1 MAGSVPPF
9 DPGRLR
15 ARLGPGLP
23 WDLRHIAVTAST
35 NDDARA
41 ADAGH
46 GTVFLA
52 DFQTAGRGARGRT
65 WQSPPGGSLLAS
77 VVLVPD
83 PPLPP
88 ASLTALGALALAGGL
103 GDTTGL
109 DVLVK
114 WPNDCV
120 IDDRKV
126 GGVLV
131 ETAAGRAVVGLGAN
145 LNFAA
150 SEIIEPDYP
159 ATTASDKLGVP
170 CDREAVTAAVLN
182 GMARLYG
189 ALRADPGALD
199 TAWRERSSLIDRTV
213 VLETESEAVR
223 GLVVGF
229 SADGRLLL
237 RLEDGNERSFI
248 TGRVRPTG

>member
-15 ARLGPGLP
+15 ARLAPGLI
-23 WDLRHIAVTAST
+23 WDLRHVAVTGST

-46 GTVFLA
+46 GAVFLA

-77 VVLVPD
+77 VVLAPD
-83 PPLPP
+83 PPLP
-88 ASLTALGALALAGGL
+88 AAALTALGALALADGL
-103 GDTTGL
+103 GAATGL
-109 DVLVK
+109 EVLVK

-120 IDDRKV
+120 IHDRKV

-131 ETAAGRAVVGLGAN
+131 ETTTGRAIVGLGAN
-145 LNFAA
+145 LNFPA
-150 SEIIEPDYP
+150 STIIDPDYP
-159 ATTASDKLGVP
+159 ATTASDELGAP

-182 GMARLYG
+182 GLARLYG
-189 ALRADPGALD
+189 ELRADPGVLD
-199 TAWRERSSLIDRTV
+199 SAWRERSSLIDRAV
-213 VLETESEAVR
+213 VLETESEAIHGV
-223 GLVVGF
+223 VVGF
-229 SADGRLLL
+229 GEDGRLLL
-237 RLEDGNERSFI
+237 RLEDGDEQSFVA
-248 TGRVRPTG
+248 GRVRLTG

>member
-1 MAGSVPPF
+1 MAGPVPPF

-15 ARLGPGLP
+15 ARLDPGFP
-23 WDLRHIAVTAST
+23 WDLRHVAVTAST

-41 ADAGH
+41 ADSGH

-52 DFQTAGRGARGRT
+52 DFQTAGRGARRRT

-77 VVLVPD
+77 IVLVPD

-88 ASLTALGALALAGGL
+88 AALTALGALALAGGL
-103 GDTTGL
+103 GATTGL
-109 DVLVK
+109 EVLVK

-131 ETAAGRAVVGLGAN
+131 ESSGGRAVVGLGAN

-150 SEIIEPDYP
+150 TEILEPDYP
-159 ATTASDKLGVP
+159 ATTASDKLGAP

-182 GMARLYG
+182 QVARLYG
-189 ALRADPGALD
+189 ELRADPGALD
-199 TAWRERSSLIDRTV
+199 AAWRGRSSLIDRAV
-213 VLETESEAVR
+213 VLETESGAVR
-223 GLVVGF
+223 GVVVGF
-229 SADGRLLL
+229 SAEGHL
-237 RLEDGNERSFI
+237 RLRLDSGDERSFI
-248 TGRVRPTG
+248 AGRVRPAG

>member
-1 MAGSVPPF
+1 MPGPVPPF

-15 ARLGPGLP
+15 ARLDPGLP
-23 WDLRHIAVTAST
+23 WDLRHVAVTAST

-46 GTVFLA
+46 GAVFLA
-52 DFQTAGRGARGRT
+52 DFQTAGRGSRGRT

-77 VVLVPD
+77 IVLAPD

-88 ASLTALGALALAGGL
+88 AALTALGALALVGGL
-103 GDTTGL
+103 GAATGL

-120 IDDRKV
+120 IRDRKV

-131 ETAAGRAVVGLGAN
+131 ETTAGRAIVGLGAN

-150 SEIIEPDYP
+150 GEIVDPDYP
-159 ATTASDKLGVP
+159 ATTASDELGRP
-170 CDREAVTAAVLN
+170 CDREAVAAAVLN
-182 GMARLYG
+182 RLARLYG
-189 ALRADPGALD
+189 ELRADPRALD
-199 TAWRERSSLIDRTV
+199 AAWRERSSLLDRSV
-213 VLETESEAVR
+213 IVETESASVR
-223 GLVVGF
+223 GVVVGF
-229 SADGRLLL
+229 GQDGRL
-237 RLEDGNERSFI
+237 RMRTDGGEERSFVA
-248 TGRVRPTG
+248 GRVRLAG

>member
-1 MAGSVPPF
+1 VAGSVPPF

-23 WDLRHIAVTAST
+23 WDLRHVAVTAST
-35 NDDARA
+35 NDDAGV

-46 GTVFLA
+46 GAVFLA

-77 VVLVPD
+77 IVLVAE

-88 ASLTALGALALAGGL
+88 AALTALGALALAGGL
-103 GDTTGL
+103 GTATGL
-109 DVLVK
+109 EVLVK

-131 ETAAGRAVVGLGAN
+131 ETTAGRAIVGLGAN

-150 SEIIEPDYP
+150 GEIIDPDYP
-159 ATTASDKLGVP
+159 ATTASDELGGP

-182 GMARLYG
+182 QVARLYG
-189 ALRADPGALD
+189 KLRADPGALD
-199 TAWRERSSLIDRTV
+199 AAWRGRSSLIDRTV
-213 VLETESEAVR
+213 VLETESGVVR
-223 GLVVGF
+223 GVVVGF
-229 SADGRLLL
+229 SADGRLRL
-237 RLEDGNERSFI
+237 RLDDGDERSFVA
-248 TGRVRPTG
+248 GRVRPAG